1 MQIYH
6 IFTPKGLNR
15 KKRTARPSD
24 FDSEICVCVSPADN
38 GEVGDNYA
46 AIYSPSLSA
55 LAANFRRPSPFIPL
69 RRGRRHRFCR
79 PAPEVAANY
88 RCASLRR
95 GDGEVGPG
103 GMGGEEGSSG
113 EGSEVLTARE
123 WRDGRGGWVRR
134 DTNGVLSVSLSVSL
148 IILGGGEGFTA
159 VLTAR

>member
-88 RCASLRR
+88 RCALLRR

-123 WRDGRGGWVRR
+123 RRGGK
-134 DTNGVLSVSLSVSL
+134 
-148 IILGGGEGFTA
+148 GGGFA
-159 VLTAR
+159 LILTAR